1 MPQDTGEVR
10 LPASADT
17 GAGAKPGSGRLEA
30 ELNIPGTVSDGGNG
44 RQLLRCPPGELPP
57 QARLG
62 DARLQ
67 SKPGEEAVRS
77 RTPSDPR
84 RDLSRYGRRALSVPQ
99 RGMFDDIRH
108 RPVGGRFSIRCRDA
122 EREHVRKMARDADRS

>member
-17 GAGAKPGSGRLEA
+17 GAEA
-30 ELNIPGTVSDGGNG
+30 NPECILCTVSDGGNG

-62 DARLQ
+62 DAHLQ

-77 RTPSDPR
+77 RSASDPR
-84 RDLSRYGRRALSVPQ
+84 RDLSRYGRRALSVAQ

-108 RPVGGRFSIRCRDA
+108 RPGGRRFAIRCRDA
-122 EREHVRKMARDADRS
+122 EKYHVRKMARDAD